1 MPLLS
6 LILFFPFSSSSLCRS
21 PPPPILNPQIQPHLI
36 LTIGSDLKSPK
47 EQKEPIVT
55 KFPDQTLLPVLR
67 LFSKPVATGSL
78 ATVTCPHSCCRLPCS
93 SHQRLRHHHPH
104 SARQQPGSATTLA
117 LLTWLSGSAATSSA
131 SELDRACSSGDDAS
145 VEVRRSLRRRNH
157 GGMLHR
163 IVREK
168 RRGEG
173 IFDISPTFSPEKYY
187 FNRQSVFQQI
197 CGVHQPNIN
206 FTVCFGKCHGDLQE
220 PILPSFICQILVL
233 LPHQTTLTLC
243 KTQHFSG
250 GKMRR
255 SSKKPIMF

>member
-1 MPLLS
+1 M
-6 LILFFPFSSSSLCRS
+6 
-21 PPPPILNPQIQPHLI
+21 
-36 LTIGSDLKSPK
+36 
-47 EQKEPIVT
+47 
-55 KFPDQTLLPVLR
+55 LR

-168 RRGEG
+168 RRGES
-173 IFDISPTFSPEKYY
+173 IFDISPTFSPK
-187 FNRQSVFQQI
+187 
-197 CGVHQPNIN
+197 NIILIGK
-206 FTVCFGKCHGDLQE
+206 VC
-220 PILPSFICQILVL
+220 
-233 LPHQTTLTLC
+233 
-243 KTQHFSG
+243 
-250 GKMRR
+250 
-255 SSKKPIMF
+255 SSKFVVSISRISILQCALANVTETSRSRFCLHLFAIFWFSCLTKLP